1 MPRKQHF
8 YFVRT
13 LLLSLQISPCLNI
26 KLSES
31 FLKLRGAVYH
41 GMSQVDFIA
50 TKSKE
55 STCGVLF
62 RMRLVS

>member
-13 LLLSLQISPCLNI
+13 LLLSLQIFPCLKR

-31 FLKLRGAVYH
+31 FLKLRGAVYW
-41 GMSQVDFIA
+41 GMSQVQNEISFI
-50 TKSKE
+50 E
-55 STCGVLF
+55 S
-62 RMRLVS
+62 S